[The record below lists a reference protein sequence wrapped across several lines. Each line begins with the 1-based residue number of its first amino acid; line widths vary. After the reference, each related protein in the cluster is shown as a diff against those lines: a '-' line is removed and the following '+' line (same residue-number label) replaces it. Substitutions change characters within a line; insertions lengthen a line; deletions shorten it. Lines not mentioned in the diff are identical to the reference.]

1 ERAVRLE
8 LQQRRLAERLQAVD
22 LAPQRAVAV
31 ADVVDP
37 LEEVPLL
44 HATLEL
50 LGREEVVVHAVLLAR
65 TPLAR
70 GCGHGKR
77 ELGEARQHELNKR
90 ALSCTRRPGDDED
103 RERMALSRRQASSV
117 RRRRP

>member
-1 ERAVRLE
+1 
-8 LQQRRLAERLQAVD
+8 
-22 LAPQRAVAV
+22 
-31 ADVVDP
+31 

-117 RRRRP
+117 RRRRPALPAGRRRAAVHALRKGKDGRWEGNRRFSSQER